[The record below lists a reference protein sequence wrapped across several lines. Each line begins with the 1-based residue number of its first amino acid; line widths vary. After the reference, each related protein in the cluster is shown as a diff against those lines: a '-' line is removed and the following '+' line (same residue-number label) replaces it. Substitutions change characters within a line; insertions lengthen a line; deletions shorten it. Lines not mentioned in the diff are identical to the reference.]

1 MANLKSLNELLSAA
15 AHILDSAAGEIRDIR
30 LDPTQHN
37 IGVIGKALI
46 LIFEIQQQIYKID
59 PKMEPEYLKQHSPY
73 PKELN
78 KKFGEIV
85 IKAADLCTAQKYQE
99 AISLYEEFI
108 NEKPPDFFINMAQNS
123 IVKIKKDYG
132 V

>member
-1 MANLKSLNELLSAA
+1 MADLKSLNELLSAA
-15 AHILDSAAGEIRDIR
+15 AHILDSAAGDIRDIP

-37 IGVIGKALI
+37 IGVIGKALT

-59 PKMEPEYLKQHSPY
+59 PKMEPEYLKRHSPY

-78 KKFGEIV
+78 IKFGEIV
-85 IKAADLCTAQKYQE
+85 INAADLCTAGKYQE
-99 AISLYEEFI
+99 AISLYKEFI
-108 NEKPPDFFINMAQNS
+108 NEKPPEFFINIAQNC
-123 IVKIKKDYG
+123 IVKIKKDHG